1 MKRAPTSNK
10 HARTPS
16 VSFAD
21 FALIATEKKSE
32 RKAQLPSLFFFFF
45 FFFLGGGFTVNF
57 PEKETAAN
65 QRWVKT
71 GISFDNF
78 LHCALP
84 CALLCLPCA
93 SPFALLFFFLP
104 PFPYLFFFFSFLAV
118 L

>member
-45 FFFLGGGFTVNF
+45 FFFFWVVASLSTFLKRKPQQIKGG
-57 PEKETAAN
+57 
-65 QRWVKT
+65 
-71 GISFDNF
+71 
-78 LHCALP
+78 
-84 CALLCLPCA
+84 
-93 SPFALLFFFLP
+93 
-104 PFPYLFFFFSFLAV
+104 
-118 L
+118 